1 MEEKLLS
8 VENISKDFGPVRVL
22 FGIDFAIYPGEVHAL
37 IGENGAGKSTLVK
50 IISGYHQPTEGN
62 IYLKGEEKHFSDI
75 AEGEDQGIVMIHQEL
90 NLAPDLTVEE
100 NIFLGQEKKKGLL
113 LDQQQ
118 MIAEVESIL
127 KELNCDISP
136 NAKIKD
142 LSISNQQMVEI
153 AKAVRKEAKVII
165 MDEPTSSLTGE
176 EVKVLFDLIRKLKK
190 EKVGIIFISHK
201 LDEIKEIADRVT
213 ILRDGEHVKTG
224 STDNFTEDQ
233 MANLMVGRELKDMY
247 PEKPVFKKEKMAL
260 EVKNLSVSGYVKSAS
275 FKLHKNEILGFAG
288 LVGAGRTELM
298 EGVVGL
304 KQKTSGEVYKYG
316 KKLEINNY
324 IDAVKNRI
332 AYLSEDRK
340 GKTLLTNKELTINL
354 TLLALEK
361 FAAPFIDR
369 EKEFEAYKRAAE
381 KFEIQ
386 APNYNVI
393 ANKLSGGNQQKL
405 GVAKLMEVEP
415 EIIIFDEPT
424 RGIDV
429 GTKQQLYN
437 FIKELVTEEDKSC
450 IVVSSELQEII
461 GLCTRVVVMCNGR
474 VAGTVSGEDINEET
488 IMQYATGLKGVI

>member
-8 VENISKDFGPVRVL
+8 VESISKDFGPVRVL
-22 FGIDFAIYPGEVHAL
+22 FGIDFALYPGEVHAL

-50 IISGYHQPTEGN
+50 IISGYHQPTEGS
-62 IYLKGEEKHFSDI
+62 IYLEGEDLHFSDI

-100 NIFLGQEKKKGLL
+100 NIFLGQEKKKGWF

-118 MIAEVESIL
+118 MIAEVKSIL
-127 KELNCDISP
+127 EELNCNVSP
-136 NAKIKD
+136 NKRIKE

-165 MDEPTSSLTGE
+165 MDEPTSSLTNE
-176 EVKVLFDLIRKLKK
+176 EVKVLFALIRKLKQ

-201 LDEIKEIADRVT
+201 LDEVKEISDRVT

-224 STDNFTEDQ
+224 SIDNFTEDQ

-247 PEKPVFKKEKMAL
+247 PEKPISEKEEVAL
-260 EVKNLSVSGYVKSAS
+260 EVKNLSVPDYVESAS
-275 FKLHKNEILGFAG
+275 FKLQKNEILGFAG

-298 EGVVGL
+298 EGMVGL
-304 KQKTSGEVYKYG
+304 KKRTSGEFYKYG
-316 KKLEINNY
+316 EKIEINNY
-324 IDAVKNRI
+324 IDAVKNNI

-340 GKTLLTNKELTINL
+340 GKTLLTSKKLTINL

-361 FAAPFIDR
+361 FATPFIDNER
-369 EKEFEAYKRAAE
+369 EFEAYKNAAE

-386 APNYNVI
+386 APNHNVI
-393 ANKLSGGNQQKL
+393 ADKLSGGNQQKL

-437 FIKELVTEEDKSC
+437 FIKKLVTEEDKSC
-450 IVVSSELQEII
+450 IVVSSELPEII
-461 GLCTRVVVMCNGR
+461 GLCTRVVVMSDGK
-474 VAGTVSGEDINEET
+474 VAGIVSGEDINEET